1 MAFLGLSKYM
11 SKPITSVG
19 YLIIYIKIND
29 YFTIYVPVQGL
40 SPVNNCD
47 RRDVEREILSSDMQ
61 TNIQFIGSLPNNI
74 IKQVTISN
82 I

>member
-1 MAFLGLSKYM
+1 M
-11 SKPITSVG
+11 
-19 YLIIYIKIND
+19 IISLY
-29 YFTIYVPVQGL
+29 TYVPVQGL

-61 TNIQFIGSLPNNI
+61 TNLQFIGSLPNNI
-74 IKQVTISN
+74 IKQVNNYFIYMYKQK